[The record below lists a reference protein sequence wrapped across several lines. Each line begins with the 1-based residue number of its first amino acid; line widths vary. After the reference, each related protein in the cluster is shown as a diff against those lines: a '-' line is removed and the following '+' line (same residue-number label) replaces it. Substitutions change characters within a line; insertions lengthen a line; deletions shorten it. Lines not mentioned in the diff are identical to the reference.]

1 MPGVCVRDTTI
12 SEAAEGR
19 AMLNEAQLQA
29 VHYGLPDAARPASEL
44 KPPPLLIIAG
54 AGSGKTHTLAHRVAH
69 LVSRGADPRRILLLT
84 FTRRAAAEMSRRAER
99 IAAMLARSESG
110 GRRRTP
116 RPISWAG
123 TFHAVA
129 NRLLRLHA
137 ESVGLDPSFTVLV
150 RSDAED
156 LIDLLRDDLG
166 LSTKSSRFPR
176 KSTCLAIYSHTVNA
190 QQPLEETLKRAFP
203 WCESWADPLRKLF
216 SAYVEAKQKQHTL
229 DYDDL
234 LLYWNFLVSE
244 PELAASV
251 AERFDHVLVDE
262 YQDTNALQADVLLR
276 MCPTGTGLT
285 VVGDDAQ
292 SIYSFRAAT
301 VRNILDFPNHFDPP
315 AAVVKLEQNY
325 RSTQPIL
332 AACNDVIALASE
344 RFTKQLFSERP
355 SAQRPVLASA
365 EDEAGQVDYIIERIL
380 EHREAGIPLRHQAVL
395 MRTSHHSD
403 ALEVELARHNIPFLK
418 YGGLKFLEASH
429 VKDVLCVLR
438 WVENPRDSVAGFR
451 VLQLLPGIGPV
462 SARRLLEQ
470 LAQGRFDLGS
480 LLRGRP
486 PAAAARD
493 WAPLCEL
500 LRTLRAPE
508 TEWSGQL
515 GLVRKWYGPH
525 LERIYDAA
533 AVRDVDLEQLEQIAG
548 SHETREHFLSQ
559 LALDPPDA
567 AGDEA
572 GPPVLDEDFLSCRPS
587 TRQRARS
594 GTSCTC

>member
-1 MPGVCVRDTTI
+1 M
-12 SEAAEGR
+12 
-19 AMLNEAQLQA
+19 
-29 VHYGLPDAARPASEL
+29 
-44 KPPPLLIIAG
+44 
-54 AGSGKTHTLAHRVAH
+54 
-69 LVSRGADPRRILLLT
+69 
-84 FTRRAAAEMSRRAER
+84 
-99 IAAMLARSESG
+99 
-110 GRRRTP
+110 
-116 RPISWAG
+116 
-123 TFHAVA
+123 A

-137 ESVGLDPSFTVLV
+137 ESVGLDPSFTVLD

-216 SAYVEAKQKQHTL
+216 SSYVEAKQKQHTL

-500 LRTLRAPE
+500 LRPPRAPA
-508 TEWSGQL
+508 TGWRRPL
-515 GLVRKWYGPH
+515 R
-525 LERIYDAA
+525 
-533 AVRDVDLEQLEQIAG
+533 
-548 SHETREHFLSQ
+548 TR
-559 LALDPPDA
+559 PPA
-567 AGDEA
+567 
-572 GPPVLDEDFLSCRPS
+572 
-587 TRQRARS
+587 
-594 GTSCTC
+594 